1 MLSGF
6 HPSVLTLHLVCRG
19 CGPTVRGDSFCSLSL
34 YGRAAH
40 HAVHRPDVES
50 HPLLLQDLWYRCSD
64 ALLFPAVLGVKQ
76 AVHIECATFTGGMV
90 AQAIIYHRVKG
101 SVGDQLVALAFQCG
115 FSHLL
120 RASEYLNPSG
130 SRLSRHCILAKHVVL
145 LYGVSERRGATSV
158 TETLLNDTGV

>member
-1 MLSGF
+1 
-6 HPSVLTLHLVCRG
+6 
-19 CGPTVRGDSFCSLSL
+19 
-34 YGRAAH
+34 
-40 HAVHRPDVES
+40 
-50 HPLLLQDLWYRCSD
+50 
-64 ALLFPAVLGVKQ
+64 
-76 AVHIECATFTGGMV
+76 V

-120 RASEYLNPSG
+120 RAGSEYLNPSG